1 MDGPAHLHN
10 AYLFKQLIFNS
21 EFLSNYYQI
30 NTIPIPNWTNH
41 IILSFLLSFVS
52 PSLAEKG
59 THIIYIVLLAFS
71 FRYFIKQVQPTNSAL
86 SFLILPFLFSF
97 LQQLGFINYNFSIAF
112 MFLGIGFYLKH
123 QSHLNFKNLTILSVI
138 ILFAYFSNVLGFVY
152 LVCFIFLSNFVI
164 QFGTISIFNKQLTIE
179 CVKKHI
185 KLLLICLIPFICLIV
200 FYNTVVF
207 FPSTANISKAE
218 LFDWIFDMKPLIIF
232 IYDEDKVYTKFFF
245 LCLIISLGITIYKYY
260 ETNKIIKLTINLVF
274 VISLLLTLYLLFNV
288 PDGSSAGMMSDRLC
302 LMLFFIF
309 IATLVS
315 FPVSKNI
322 QFILVG
328 VAIFINLALFKNNR
342 KTIIQ
347 DFGLRAEMIY
357 NTSKNIKEKS
367 VVLPI
372 NMSENWLE
380 GHFSNYIATDKEIV
394 LLENYEASLG
404 WFPLKWHPTKL
415 PKILLGTK
423 ERVNNLSWISNYE
436 SKIEKKIDYI
446 FLYGNTLKID
456 EPSYAELKTELA
468 TSYLLDTTTIKNEY
482 IKLFKL
488 KQ

>member
-1 MDGPAHLHN
+1 
-10 AYLFKQLIFNS
+10 
-21 EFLSNYYQI
+21 
-30 NTIPIPNWTNH
+30 
-41 IILSFLLSFVS
+41 
-52 PSLAEKG
+52 
-59 THIIYIVLLAFS
+59 
-71 FRYFIKQVQPTNSAL
+71 
-86 SFLILPFLFSF
+86 
-97 LQQLGFINYNFSIAF
+97 
-112 MFLGIGFYLKH
+112 
-123 QSHLNFKNLTILSVI
+123 
-138 ILFAYFSNVLGFVY
+138 
-152 LVCFIFLSNFVI
+152 
-164 QFGTISIFNKQLTIE
+164 
-179 CVKKHI
+179 
-185 KLLLICLIPFICLIV
+185 
-200 FYNTVVF
+200 
-207 FPSTANISKAE
+207 
-218 LFDWIFDMKPLIIF
+218 
-232 IYDEDKVYTKFFF
+232 
-245 LCLIISLGITIYKYY
+245 
-260 ETNKIIKLTINLVF
+260 
-274 VISLLLTLYLLFNV
+274 
-288 PDGSSAGMMSDRLC
+288 
-302 LMLFFIF
+302 MLFFIF